1 MSMGHTVEL
10 ASFYGSNVKVV
21 GVILNFVGKEK

>member
-1 MSMGHTVEL
+1 MGHTVEL